1 MALVQETV
9 DDELER
15 FGLLHFL
22 GCLHKMKEMRKLL
35 TFLSPNETT
44 VGITILPHD

>member
-1 MALVQETV
+1 MALVQETL

-15 FGLLHFL
+15 FGFLHFL

-35 TFLSPNETT
+35 TFLSPNETMAR
-44 VGITILPHD
+44 ITILRHD